1 MTAFDWAKIDDFK
14 LKEVASGINNVNHSV
29 GLNGQAAFV
38 FGSITQTRPFFPC
51 QNVSRENEESL
62 LHLKSNQTLQMS
74 NIHQDKR
81 GETIDEFSVFQKP
94 F

>member
-62 LHLKSNQTLQMS
+62 LHLKIESDSSNVEHPPRQ
-74 NIHQDKR
+74 KR
-81 GETIDEFSVFQKP
+81 
-94 F
+94 